1 MGDSMN
7 TLGYAILSALGRKP
21 CSGYELVQYLD
32 ALWPAK
38 HSQIYPRLT
47 RMEENGLLVYEQIE
61 QVGKPNKKI
70 YSITEKG
77 RETLESWITEKPSVS
92 IVRDEFLIKVNSVWL
107 SNEESAKKLIHERI
121 ANLEQSIAL
130 RANII
135 EEMEPKQEVVAMTKD
150 FGRFLLFNRRNMLEK
165 EEISWCRWVL
175 RLLEKMNS
183 NVNQLLFV
191 LVGAGNLNIIF

>member
-61 QVGKPNKKI
+61 QIGKPNKKI

-77 RETLESWITEKPSVS
+77 RETLESWITETPSGS
-92 IVRDEFLIKVNSVWL
+92 IVRDEFLIKINSVWL
-107 SNEESAKKLIHERI
+107 SDEESAKKLIHERI
-121 ANLEQSIAL
+121 VNLERSISL
-130 RANII
+130 RATVIDEI
-135 EEMEPKQEVVAMTKD
+135 EPKQEVTMTKD

-175 RLLEKMNS
+175 QLLEKINR
-183 NVNQLLFV
+183 NVNQLLIV

>member
-47 RMEENGLLVYEQIE
+47 RMEENGHLVYEQIE
-61 QVGKPNKKI
+61 QIGKPNKKI

-77 RETLESWITEKPSVS
+77 RETLESWITETPSSS
-92 IVRDEFLIKVNSVWL
+92 IVRDEFLIKINSVWL
-107 SNEESAKKLIHERI
+107 SDEESAKKLIHERI
-121 ANLEQSIAL
+121 VNLERNISL
-130 RANII
+130 RATVIDEI
-135 EEMEPKQEVVAMTKD
+135 EPKQEVTMTKD
-150 FGRFLLFNRRNMLEK
+150 FGRFLLLNRRNMLEK

-175 RLLEKMNS
+175 QLLEKINS
-183 NVNQLLFV
+183 NVNQLLIV